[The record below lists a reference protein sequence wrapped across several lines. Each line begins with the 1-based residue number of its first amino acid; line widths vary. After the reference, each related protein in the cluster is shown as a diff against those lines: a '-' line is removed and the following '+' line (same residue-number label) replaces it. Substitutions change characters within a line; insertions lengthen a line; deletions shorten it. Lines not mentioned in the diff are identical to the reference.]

1 MQSQNSKYLQYT
13 GTPQY
18 IYSYSF
24 WLGRKP
30 EGEKMEDS
38 KDWKFIEEAIKNHNV
53 ENFCKIMRYWEK
65 DGEKFAYDDVYRD
78 IHLLREM
85 PYKDIRPDS
94 AEFIHILM
102 KLELEYDDPDLYK
115 RAGELLVQA
124 MEDKDESRIKMICR
138 FIYLLGV
145 RQSTEFITKRVDEC
159 LEAIH
164 EKYMDSLGKVVDMQR
179 EFGFIGKKENE
190 DNEK

>member
-1 MQSQNSKYLQYT
+1 
-13 GTPQY
+13 
-18 IYSYSF
+18 
-24 WLGRKP
+24 
-30 EGEKMEDS
+30 MEQS

-53 ENFCKIMRYWEK
+53 ENFCKMMRYWEK

-85 PYKDIRPDS
+85 SYKDIRPDS
-94 AEFIHILM
+94 AEFIKMLM

-164 EKYMDSLGKVVDMQR
+164 EKYMDSLEKVVDMQR
-179 EFGFIGKKENE
+179 EFGFIGEKENE

>member
-1 MQSQNSKYLQYT
+1 
-13 GTPQY
+13 
-18 IYSYSF
+18 
-24 WLGRKP
+24 
-30 EGEKMEDS
+30 MEES

-53 ENFCKIMRYWEK
+53 ENFCKMMRYWK
-65 DGEKFAYDDVYRD
+65 KNGEKFAYDDAYRD

-85 PYKDIRPDS
+85 SYKDIRPDS
-94 AEFIHILM
+94 AEFIKMLM

-164 EKYMDSLGKVVDMQR
+164 EKYMDSLEKVVDMQR
-179 EFGFIGKKENE
+179 EFGFIGEKENE

>member
-1 MQSQNSKYLQYT
+1 
-13 GTPQY
+13 
-18 IYSYSF
+18 
-24 WLGRKP
+24 
-30 EGEKMEDS
+30 MEQS

-53 ENFCKIMRYWEK
+53 DNFCKIMSYWNT

-94 AEFIHILM
+94 AEFINILM
-102 KLELEYDDPDLYK
+102 DLQFEYDDPDLYGK
-115 RAGELLVQA
+115 ASEMLIQAIADGE
-124 MEDKDESRIKMICR
+124 ESTIKQLSR

-145 RQSTEFITKRVDEC
+145 RQSTKHITERIDEC
-159 LEAIH
+159 LGAIH
-164 EKYMDSLGKVVDMQR
+164 EKYMDSLEKVVDMQR